1 MDNTQHSSHTIKER
15 ITTRD
20 SNMELL
26 RIVATLLIL
35 VVHAN
40 YFSQGSPQW
49 ECFTQNTYYSIWM
62 VLCQSLSIV
71 CVNLFV
77 LISGWFGIKPRLKG
91 FFNFIFQCLFY
102 STAIYITA
110 LLCEFSDL
118 TIKGIA
124 QVLYATKLGWFI
136 KAYIGL
142 YILSPV
148 LNLFIEHSSKRVY
161 EIVLIVFF
169 IFQSTYGWLGNAYFF
184 NEGYSTHSFIG
195 LYLLAR
201 YIRIY
206 KPRFSQL
213 PKSIDLLTYIGIS
226 LIVTTLIVSLP
237 IIGEGWGNLARV
249 AKAIYNRHHYLFD
262 YLAPTV
268 IISSV
273 ALLLF
278 FSKLNIQS
286 KLIKECSLLLLCLL
300 NSRKPQY
307 HSLLYHR
314 CSLLLCHLQPSSGYI
329 IHWTDDSWHIPCFH
343 SDWSDSYRCLE
354 LYFKES
360 IKKVASEQCPTLITS
375 RLLLPTKLITI
386 SGEIDS

>member
-110 LLCEFSDL
+110 LLCGFSDL
-118 TIKGIA
+118 TFKGIA

-237 IIGEGWGNLARV
+237 IIGEGWGN
-249 AKAIYNRHHYLFD
+249 F
-262 YLAPTV
+262 
-268 IISSV
+268 
-273 ALLLF
+273 
-278 FSKLNIQS
+278 
-286 KLIKECSLLLLCLL
+286 
-300 NSRKPQY
+300 
-307 HSLLYHR
+307 
-314 CSLLLCHLQPSSGYI
+314 
-329 IHWTDDSWHIPCFH
+329 
-343 SDWSDSYRCLE
+343 
-354 LYFKES
+354 
-360 IKKVASEQCPTLITS
+360 
-375 RLLLPTKLITI
+375 
-386 SGEIDS
+386 

>member
-15 ITTRD
+15 INTRD

-40 YFSQGSPQW
+40 YFSQGAPQW
-49 ECFTQNTYYSIWM
+49 ERFTENTYYSIWM

-77 LISGWFGIKPRLKG
+77 LISGWFGIKPKLKG

-102 STAIYITA
+102 STVIYITA
-110 LLCEFSDL
+110 LLCGFSDL

-161 EIVLIVFF
+161 EIVLIAFF

-237 IIGEGWGNLARV
+237 IIGEGWDNLARV
-249 AKAIYNRHHYLFD
+249 AEAIYNRHHYLFD

-286 KLIKECSLLLLCLL
+286 KLINWSAA
-300 NSRKPQY
+300 
-307 HSLLYHR
+307 
-314 CSLLLCHLQPSSGYI
+314 SSFSAYLTHANPNI
-329 IHWTDDSWHIPCFH
+329 TP
-343 SDWSDSYRCLE
+343 YYTTAV
-354 LYFKES
+354 LYFYATYS
-360 IKKVASEQCPTLITS
+360 LPVAILYTGLMILGIYLASTLIDQIRIVAWNYIS
-375 RLLLPTKLITI
+375 RRV
-386 SGEIDS
+386 